1 MAASDIEH
9 VVVLMMENR
18 SFDHVFGYL
27 DLPNIDGLRTGD
39 YWCSPAQAG
48 GAPVRPRPTTGAP
61 NDYVTCPDPGH
72 EMQDTTQQI
81 FDLDASQ
88 TCNGVPLDPK
98 AQPTM
103 RGFVRSYAQQQPN
116 GCNRTWQPEDI
127 MRCFLPEHL
136 PVLTALARSYV
147 LIDRWFCA
155 IPGPTW
161 PNRFWTHA
169 ATAMG
174 HGEMSDAYIRQCL
187 LDSPFTAPTI
197 FNRLDAHADDWLGD
211 PAWCVYYHQT
221 PQASTLTA
229 IAERLHDP
237 NYFRPFEANEK
248 SWSDEPLDGF
258 EADCDNNNLPYYTFI
273 EPQFDS
279 FAPLRAVTTD
289 NSMHPPADVRD
300 GERLIARVYNA
311 IRRNPDLWAS
321 TVLVVTYDEHGG
333 FFDHV
338 VPPRVPKQQPDT
350 PVSSV
355 DANGKPVFLF
365 DRLGPRVP
373 TLIVSPWVQKG
384 LIDHGPTTGAR
395 IDPSIHYDHSSL
407 VATVREL
414 VGRPVDPLTERDQIA
429 TTFTHLFRDV
439 KRDDADCPQHL
450 GKEWGVE

>member
-18 SFDHVFGYL
+18 SFDHLFGYL
-27 DLPNIDGLRTGD
+27 DLPNIDNLRGGD
-39 YWCSPAQAG
+39 HWCSPAKAG
-48 GAPVRPRPTTGAP
+48 GAPVRPRPTTGVDS
-61 NDYVTCPDPGH
+61 DYVTCPDPGH
-72 EMQDTTQQI
+72 EMQDVTQQI
-81 FDLDASQ
+81 SDLDASQ
-88 TCNGVPLDPK
+88 TCNGVPLDRK
-98 AQPTM
+98 AAPTM
-103 RGFVRSYAQQQPN
+103 RGFVRSYAQAKSD
-116 GCNRTWQPEDI
+116 GCKVTWQPEDI
-127 MRCFLPEHL
+127 MRCFLPQHL
-136 PVLTALARSYV
+136 PVMTALAKNYV

-174 HGEMSDAYIRQCL
+174 HGEMSDSYIRQCL

-211 PAWCVYYHQT
+211 PAWRVYYHQT
-221 PQASTLTA
+221 PQASTLMS
-229 IAERLHDP
+229 IAARLHDP

-258 EADCDNNNLPYYTFI
+258 EADCDNHDLPYYTFI

-300 GERLIARVYNA
+300 GERLVARVYNA
-311 IRRNPDLWAS
+311 IRRNPDLWAK
-321 TVLVVTYDEHGG
+321 TALVVTFDEHGG
-333 FFDHV
+333 FYDHV
-338 VPPRVPKQQPDT
+338 VPPRVPSQKPDA
-350 PVSSV
+350 PASAL
-355 DANGKPVFLF
+355 DANGKPLFMF

-384 LIDHGPTTGAR
+384 IVDHGPGTGAN
-395 IDPSIHYDHSSL
+395 IDNAIHYDHSSL

-414 VGRPVDPLTERDQIA
+414 VGRPVEPLTERDEIA

-439 KRDDADCPQHL
+439 KRSDGDCADKL
-450 GKEWGVE
+450 GSEWGVE

>member
-27 DLPNIDGLRTGD
+27 DLPNIDGLRGGGD
-39 YWCSPAQAG
+39 YGSTPVSGTAL
-48 GAPVRPRPTTGAP
+48 VRPRPTTGIDD
-61 NDYVTCPDPGH
+61 DYVTCPDPGH

-81 FDLDASQ
+81 FDLGPAQ
-88 TCNGVPLDPK
+88 VCNGVPLDPTAK
-98 AQPTM
+98 PTM
-103 RGFVRSYAQQQPN
+103 RGFVRSYAQQKPN
-116 GCNRTWQPEDI
+116 GCRGNWQPEDI
-127 MRCFLPEHL
+127 MRCFLPQHV
-136 PVLTALARSYV
+136 PVLTALARNYV
-147 LIDRWFCA
+147 LVDRWFCA

-161 PNRFWTHA
+161 PNRFWSHA

-187 LDSPFTAPTI
+187 LDSPFTAQTI
-197 FNRLDAHADDWLGD
+197 FNRLDAHADDWLGS
-211 PAWCVYYHQT
+211 PAWRVYYHQT
-221 PQASTLTA
+221 PQASTLQS

-237 NYFRPFEANEK
+237 DYFRPFEANEK
-248 SWSDEPLDGF
+248 FWSDAPLDGF
-258 EADCDNNNLPYYTFI
+258 EADCGNGDLPYYTFI

-311 IRRNPDLWAS
+311 IRGNADLWAK

-333 FFDHV
+333 FYDHV
-338 VPPRVPKQQPDT
+338 VPPRVPSQKPDA
-350 PVSSV
+350 PASPR
-355 DANGKPVFLF
+355 DANGQPLFLF

-373 TLIVSPWVQKG
+373 TLIVSPWVKKG
-384 LIDHGPTTGAR
+384 VIDHGPGTGAH
-395 IDPSIHYDHSSL
+395 IDPAIHYDHSSI

-414 VGRPVDPLTERDQIA
+414 VGRPVDPLTERDEIA
-429 TTFTHLFRDV
+429 TTFTHLFGDS
-439 KRDDADCPQHL
+439 KRGDGDCPDKL
-450 GKEWGVE
+450 GSEWGVE